1 MNVNDKRRR
10 GRPVGSGLNDMPVL
24 KQMADMMVRTLR
36 LRATTALHRIEPDV
50 NPATKRRI
58 QMKWKQQGQQLLAEA
73 EARLNERNRVEV
85 PIRPNM
91 DGGVAYARR
100 AIDEALGMQVLRPI
114 EAVSNLASAQAAL
127 LASSQARI
135 FQRGWHAQ
143 DLHDS
148 PVMRAMRTVR
158 VLENSPLM
166 RIARDLDNSAVMRAA
181 RGLDDGLVMRMARD
195 FGSSAVMRAAQG

>member
-100 AIDEALGMQVLRPI
+100 AIDEMLGMRRYEPITASLSAMAVQSALQAQVLQCSRHVRDLQ
-114 EAVSNLASAQAAL
+114 ESAAMQA
-127 LASSQARI
+127 
-135 FQRGWHAQ
+135 
-143 DLHDS
+143 
-148 PVMRAMRTVR
+148 MRA
-158 VLENSPLM
+158 LENSP
-166 RIARDLDNSAVMRAA
+166 SMRAA
-181 RGLDDGLVMRMARD
+181 RGLDDSLLGRMARD
-195 FGSSAVMRAAQG
+195 LENSAVMRAAHGLDYFRASRF